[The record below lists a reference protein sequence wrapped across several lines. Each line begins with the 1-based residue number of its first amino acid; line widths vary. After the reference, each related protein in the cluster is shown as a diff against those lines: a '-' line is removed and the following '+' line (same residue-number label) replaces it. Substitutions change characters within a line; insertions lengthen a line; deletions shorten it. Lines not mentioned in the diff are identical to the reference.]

1 MKIIKK
7 IINDKNTILIYEN
20 NNKKYVDKIFNS
32 KNLFFFKKEKLG
44 IKYFTKNK
52 LFDIPKVYSYTI
64 KNNIGKI
71 TSEYIEGKKTHI
83 KKINQVYKSGP
94 FISKKVNLNKY
105 LSDLKNNYKIKK
117 KQSYSK
123 EFKDNYF
130 LNKKIYVSKTHGD
143 FVHYNCLEKDKK
155 FYIIDFEKF
164 RERIVVFD
172 YLNWILHPLTFR
184 ISKYFF
190 LNNRNFITK
199 ILNNIILFLLNLLAK
214 SLTKKIFFKL
224 KIDLKDFNLYC
235 FLFLNEKILII
246 QEDLSYVKNKKV
258 KSTAY
263 KHLKFLEYI
272 CHNLSRTIN
281 KNYNKKIS

>member
-7 IINDKNTILIYEN
+7 IVNDKNKILIYEN

-44 IKYFTKNK
+44 IKYFQQKKIFN
-52 LFDIPKVYSYTI
+52 IPKVYSYKV

-71 TSEYIEGKKTHI
+71 TSEYIEGKKTHVR
-83 KKINQVYKSGP
+83 KINQVYKPGSI
-94 FISKKVNLNKY
+94 ISKKVNLNKY
-105 LSDLKNNYKIKK
+105 LCDLNNNYKIKK
-117 KQSYSK
+117 KSYSK
-123 EFKDNYF
+123 KFKDNYF

-143 FVHYNCLEKDKK
+143 FAHYNCLEKNKK

-172 YLNWILHPLTFR
+172 YLNWILHPLTFKV
-184 ISKYFF
+184 SKYFCS
-190 LNNRNFITK
+190 NNRYSIFEIF
-199 ILNNIILFLLNLLAK
+199 NNIILFLLNTLAK

-224 KIDLKDFNLYC
+224 KIDLKDFDLYY
-235 FLFLNEKILII
+235 FLFLNEKIFII

-258 KSTAY
+258 KSTAH
-263 KHLKFLEYI
+263 KHLKFLKYI
-272 CHNLSRTIN
+272 YLNLSKTMN
-281 KNYNKKIS
+281 KRLL

>member
-7 IINDKNTILIYEN
+7 IVNDKNKILIYEKN
-20 NNKKYVDKIFNS
+20 KKKYVDKIFNS

-44 IKYFTKNK
+44 IKYFQQKKIFN
-52 LFDIPKVYSYTI
+52 IPKVYSYKV

-71 TSEYIEGKKTHI
+71 TSEYIEGKKTHVR
-83 KKINQVYKSGP
+83 KINQVYKPGSI
-94 FISKKVNLNKY
+94 ISKKVNLNKY
-105 LSDLKNNYKIKK
+105 LCDLNNNYKIKK
-117 KQSYSK
+117 KSYSK
-123 EFKDNYF
+123 KFKDNYF

-143 FVHYNCLEKDKK
+143 FAHYNCLEKNKK

-172 YLNWILHPLTFR
+172 YLNWILHPLTFKV
-184 ISKYFF
+184 SKYFCS
-190 LNNRNFITK
+190 NNRYSIFEIF
-199 ILNNIILFLLNLLAK
+199 NNIILFLLNTFAK

-224 KIDLKDFNLYC
+224 KIDLKDFDLYY
-235 FLFLNEKILII
+235 FLFLNEKIFII

-263 KHLKFLEYI
+263 KHLKFLKYI
-272 CHNLSRTIN
+272 YLNLSKTMN
-281 KNYNKKIS
+281 KRLL